1 MKVYVNKAIIQN
13 NSRLKTLKRYE
24 SDEGKTFLE
33 YFNESKKERKEE
45 LATILKTSSAESPT
59 KTSKDLKSKKILQ
72 QKLSKNLFITWEDE
86 EEDDDDE
93 PPNLPSNAKASKEEN
108 QEEEMLSDNEDE
120 QKESPSGSPR
130 RRRYVY

>member
-1 MKVYVNKAIIQN
+1 MNKAIIQN
-13 NSRLKTLKRYE
+13 NSRLIKLKRYE
-24 SDEGKTFLE
+24 SDEGKAFLE

-72 QKLSKNLFITWEDE
+72 QKLSKNLFITWSEDE
-86 EEDDDDE
+86 EDKDE
-93 PPNLPSNAKASKEEN
+93 APDLPSNAKASKEEN
-108 QEEEMLSDNEDE
+108 QEEEMFEDE

>member
-13 NSRLKTLKRYE
+13 NSRLIKLKRYE
-24 SDEGKTFLE
+24 SDEGKAFLE

-72 QKLSKNLFITWEDE
+72 QKLSKNLFITWSEDE
-86 EEDDDDE
+86 EDEDEAPD
-93 PPNLPSNAKASKEEN
+93 LPSNAKASKEEN
-108 QEEEMLSDNEDE
+108 QEEEMFEDE